1 MNARKLSLWYKAV
14 ADAEDALAAC
24 PKSVEDIPVEEK
36 SDPATLYRDAVV
48 SARNVVLAN
57 DPRTAKGELLGT
69 ISTAPTAAKGSLVAD
84 GLEDKA
90 EAELLAVAADLRAQA
105 LALVIPEAKP
115 AAVKV

>member
-1 MNARKLSLWYKAV
+1 MNARKLSDYYRAV

-24 PKSVEDIPVEEK
+24 PRSVEDIPVAEK

-48 SARNVVLAN
+48 SARNLVLAN

-90 EAELLAVAADLRAQA
+90 EADLFATCAALRAAA

-115 AAVKV
+115 AEAKV